1 MRKIIKFVVI
11 PLIIIILV
19 LGTLLYIKYNTKEVN
34 VVVKSLKG
42 EKISDKIYGYKLNN
56 DLDKNIVFSSPY
68 KDYIYYAL
76 TDGNKV
82 YYYRYNIY
90 TLENKLLSED
100 NMHLLDIDKENYIGQ
115 ADPFILEESRG
126 KRISSG

>member
-90 TLENKLLSED
+90 TLENKQYFGERYIYVEKLED
-100 NMHLLDIDKENYIGQ
+100 NMIPLTERTDNTEYYIKKE
-115 ADPFILEESRG
+115 R
-126 KRISSG
+126 

>member
-90 TLENKLLSED
+90 TLENKQYFGERYIYVEKLED
-100 NMHLLDIDKENYIGQ
+100 NMIPLTERTDNTEYYIKKE
-115 ADPFILEESRG
+115 F
-126 KRISSG
+126 KT